1 VREDPVID
9 EIRAVRHQ
17 ISEEFAHDI
26 DRLVDYLIE
35 KEKELA
41 EKRQYRFL
49 GVSESCL
56 PDTKA
61 HNPMLKLVRHEVADL
76 IVDSVSH

>member
-1 VREDPVID
+1 VREDPVVD

-26 DRLVDYLIE
+26 DRLVDYLIK
-35 KEKELA
+35 KEKESA
-41 EKRQYRFL
+41 EKGQYRFL
-49 GVSESCL
+49 GVSESYL

-61 HNPMLKLVRHEVADL
+61 HNPML
-76 IVDSVSH
+76 IVSR

>member
-1 VREDPVID
+1 MREDPAVD

-17 ISEEFAHDI
+17 ISEEFGHDI

-41 EKRQYRFL
+41 EKGRYRFL
-49 GVSESCL
+49 GVSE
-56 PDTKA
+56 KA
-61 HNPMLKLVRHEVADL
+61 HNPNAVAG
-76 IVDSVSH
+76 SA